1 MSRRGPLSDN
11 ATETV
16 PAAACG
22 AATRCAASL
31 DRWGSYTLRYKE
43 TDSGEL
49 GGKRVLR
56 NDTHITPPDVWSDTE
71 DKTIPK
77 TRGGVRP
84 GDP

>member
-11 ATETV
+11 ATET
-16 PAAACG
+16 ACG

-31 DRWGSYTLRYKE
+31 DQWGSYTLRYKE

-71 DKTIPK
+71 DQTISK
-77 TRGGVRP
+77 TRRGVRP